1 MSQETNNQENFE
13 PQYTD
18 EQLKAMRAEMIRY
31 YTEEIKFLKKQ
42 EEFERLSA
50 DIEEHKVRKL
60 TMMHR
65 SAQIYA
71 SIEAAEQGAQEEP
84 EQKQEEP
91 VKDTAE
97 KPKRTLKTVE

>member
-1 MSQETNNQENFE
+1 
-13 PQYTD
+13 
-18 EQLKAMRAEMIRY
+18 MRAEMIRY
-31 YTEEIKFLKKQ
+31 YSEEVKFLKKQ

-71 SIEAAEQGAQEEP
+71 SIDAAEHEAQEEP
-84 EQKQEEP
+84 EKPEEEP
-91 VKDTAE
+91 VKDTTE
-97 KPKRTLKTVE
+97 KPERTLKTVE

>member
-1 MSQETNNQENFE
+1 MSQETNNQENTE
-13 PQYTD
+13 PQYTE
-18 EQLKAMRAEMIRY
+18 EQLKSMRAEMIRY
-31 YTEEIKFLKKQ
+31 YSEEVKFLKKQ

-71 SIEAAEQGAQEEP
+71 SIDAAEQEAQEEP
-84 EQKQEEP
+84 EEEP
-91 VKDTAE
+91 VKDTTE

>member
-1 MSQETNNQENFE
+1 MSQETNNQENTE
-13 PQYTD
+13 HQYTE
-18 EQLKAMRAEMIRY
+18 EQLKSMRAEMIRY
-31 YTEEIKFLKKQ
+31 YSEEVKFLKKQ

-71 SIEAAEQGAQEEP
+71 SIDAAEHEEP
-84 EQKQEEP
+84 EEDP
-91 VKDTAE
+91 VKDTTE